1 MNQKVKVSPH
11 VCGMLKEYH
20 VLTQRIG
27 KFNCYLNNC
36 PSTKELHEQELQ
48 LAAMRLYAYH
58 LAKRI
63 EMNGTDPEKT
73 NVNEL
78 FRHDGYISSDA
89 AILQRFFRQNS
100 NEVLTVLADLKE
112 LCGYAQFTLNTAVGK
127 VIFDTNTDEKQGEKK
142 ELKKIEQKPVW
153 SEEEKKKL
161 DRIYYILGIAAD
173 EHAYSNTCRLIG
185 DKEAIEL
192 QDFLRSIAKPEQKSD
207 WSEEDEKMLNLIIG
221 DYERGNESWMNG
233 QNSLPFGN
241 RILWLKSLKSRVQ
254 PKQEW
259 SEEDRKMIDS
269 IYISLN
275 SESIAE
281 GLRCRGI
288 KYYADDLETMLFKQ
302 RSWLK
307 SIRPQQKQEWNEKD
321 EKMLN
326 NLITLIRSGAHFAYE
341 EEIAWLKSLSPKNT
355 WKSSEEQEA
364 PAIKSCPGIKFR
376 VGDMVVCHDE
386 KDRYFGTKH
395 RIAAVYPE
403 HGVYVCE
410 DLLIILIKDQES
422 YGLWEPGPS
431 ADDDNIN
438 NN

>member
-1 MNQKVKVSPH
+1 MNKKVKISPH

-63 EMNGTDPEKT
+63 ELNGTDPEKT
-73 NVNEL
+73 DVNEL

-100 NEVLTVLADLKE
+100 NEVLIALTDLKE
-112 LCGYAQFTLNTAVGK
+112 LCGYAQFYLNTAVGK
-127 VIFDTNTDEKQGEKK
+127 VIFDTNTDEKQGE
-142 ELKKIEQKPVW
+142 QV
-153 SEEEKKKL
+153 SEEFINALGTMLNDGRTGMYLVSEE
-161 DRIYYILGIAAD
+161 RIKMSA
-173 EHAYSNTCRLIG
+173 E
-185 DKEAIEL
+185 
-192 QDFLRSIAKPEQKSD
+192 FLFSIARKQLKNEMQE
-207 WSEEDEKMLNLIIG
+207 WSEEDDKMLNLIIG

-288 KYYADDLETMLFKQ
+288 KYDADDLETMLFKQ

-386 KDRYFGTKH
+386 KDRYFGTKN

-410 DLLIILIKDQES
+410 DFQVILIQDQES